1 MWTVL
6 PLVNVPIGHGVQAL
20 KSESPV
26 LFEYVLGGHSRH
38 LVESFEA
45 GLNLPE
51 VHSRQL
57 VEPLWGCDFPGSHVV
72 QHDGED
78 WPVLFEYLPAAHDV
92 QNSSSTW

>member
-1 MWTVL
+1 M
-6 PLVNVPIGHGVQAL
+6 NVPIGQGWQSFKCEAPVAL
-20 KSESPV
+20 
-26 LFEYVLGGHSRH
+26 EYVSAGQSRH

-78 WPVLFEYLPAAHDV
+78 WPVLFEYLPAAHNDEQFKSPLPGV
-92 QNSSSTW
+92 VW